1 MMIKKE
7 ECFRSRGEIV
17 AFEILQDN
25 TAIYAL
31 QHKIIK
37 SFSTLTCK
45 TLSNLSLEY
54 LSSQTTAICF
64 HKSLDLVAIAN
75 GKTIYIID
83 TRTKMVL
90 QTIISYTGD
99 ITTLHFVQNSPYL
112 ITGTK
117 NGRVVQYRYD
127 GKSSLSRLCS
137 FPFNNP
143 IGKKVI
149 GKNYVGS
156 IDSNEKYVACSG
168 YGGAITIIKLHSLT
182 HKQTIQSAR
191 VRINTLKLISDE
203 LLISASID
211 ANIYF
216 HDLNKY
222 KSTKTIT
229 SPIGNI
235 SKIIPV
241 KENKYAILVGETNKL
256 ALLDVEHKKVLSDE
270 FMKFETNVKFVEL
283 LDQNTIIAILENN
296 IVQKVSLATIEDLT
310 QLINKNLLGD
320 AFLLLEKNPMLQNTP
335 EHRELEEL
343 YNKLYNKAFDAF
355 LNSNKKEAT
364 ELLKQF
370 KKVKSKKKE
379 LELIL
384 DSFEQYKKFYT
395 LVLEKKYHVA
405 YAISDK
411 YPALKQTHPYNKM
424 EDEFKRAFAFAQK
437 QIKIGR
443 DDVAKDALAM
453 YSSVN
458 SKKTI
463 IKLLLKQNKDFL
475 IFLKSLQAKNYKNIS
490 LLIKKDES
498 FTQLPHYQ
506 ELLKEIE
513 NNLQEIKESIYQSQ
527 IDEAIDKIKQIQYL
541 PHIKE
546 QLKDLYE
553 LANYTKLFL
562 YGYHNNDF
570 LSCYETIDKSKL
582 LDQLEL
588 SNMLE
593 KHWHKLMDTC
603 ESLALKGDLKG
614 IKEALAELIALKS
627 RSAKIGDILRLSFH
641 TKIKQLLAKR
651 TYTKAEAIIY
661 SYIDIFGLDTEIKAL
676 MKTYEKLSNDKLA
689 ITENQELPK
698 DRNAW
703 LKSEF
708 IVGEYKT
715 NS

>member
-1 MMIKKE
+1 MMVKKE
-7 ECFRSRGEIV
+7 ECFRSRGNIV
-17 AFEILQDN
+17 AFEILKEN
-25 TAIYAL
+25 KAIYAL

-64 HKSLDLVAIAN
+64 HNSLDLVAIAN
-75 GKTIYIID
+75 GKTIYIVD
-83 TRTKMVL
+83 TRTKVVL
-90 QTIISYTGD
+90 QTIISYTGE
-99 ITTLHFVQNSPYL
+99 ITILHFVQDSPYL

-149 GKNYVGS
+149 GKNYVGA

-191 VRINTLKLISDE
+191 VRINSLKLISNE

-211 ANIYF
+211 SNIYF

-222 KSTKTIT
+222 KGTKTIS

-235 SKIIPV
+235 SKIIPI
-241 KENKYAILVGETNKL
+241 KGNSYAILVGESNKL
-256 ALLDVEHKKVLSDE
+256 ALLDITQKKVASSD
-270 FMKFETNVKFVEL
+270 FIKFEKNVKFIEL
-283 LDQNTIIAILENN
+283 LDNDTVIAVLENN
-296 IVQKVSLATIEDLT
+296 VVEKISLTTVEDLT
-310 QLINKNLLGD
+310 KLIEKNLLGD
-320 AFLLLEKNPMLQNTP
+320 AFVLVEKNPMLKNTP
-335 EHRELEEL
+335 QYRELEEL
-343 YNKLYNKAFDAF
+343 YNKLYNKALDAF
-355 LNSNKKEAT
+355 LNSNKKEAI

-370 KKVKSKKKE
+370 KKVKTKKKE

-424 EDEFKRAFAFAQK
+424 EEEFKRAFAFAQK

-443 DDVAKDALAM
+443 PDVAKDALLA
-453 YSSVN
+453 YSSVS

-463 IKLLLKQNKDFL
+463 IKLLLNQNKDFL

-490 LLIKKDES
+490 ILIKKDEA

-513 NNLQEIKESIYQSQ
+513 NNLQDIKEDIYKSQ
-527 IDEAIDKIKQIQYL
+527 INEAIEKIKQLQYL

-553 LANYTKLFL
+553 LANYTKIFL
-562 YGYHNNDF
+562 HGYHNNDF

-582 LDQLEL
+582 LDQFEL
-588 SNMLE
+588 SDMLE
-593 KHWHKLMDTC
+593 KHWHKLMDKC
-603 ESLALKGDLKG
+603 ENLALKGDLKG
-614 IKEALAELIALKS
+614 IKEALAELISLKS

-676 MKTYEKLSNDKLA
+676 MKTYEKLSGDKLA
-689 ITENQELPK
+689 ITENQDFSK

-703 LKSEF
+703 LDSEF

>member
-1 MMIKKE
+1 MVKKE
-7 ECFRSRGEIV
+7 ECFRSRGKII
-17 AFEILQDN
+17 AFEKVNNNEI
-25 TAIYAL
+25 IYAL

-45 TLSNLSLEY
+45 TLGNLSLEY
-54 LSSQTTAICF
+54 LSTQTTAICF

-75 GKTIYIID
+75 GKTIYIIN
-83 TRTKMVL
+83 TKSKMVL

-112 ITGTK
+112 ITGTT

-143 IGKKVI
+143 IGKRVI
-149 GKNYVGS
+149 GKNYVGA

-191 VRINTLKLISDE
+191 VRVNTLKLISDE

-222 KSTKTIT
+222 KSTKTIS

-235 SKIIPV
+235 SDIIPIQ
-241 KENKYAILVGETNKL
+241 NSSYAILVGESNKL
-256 ALLDVEHKKVLSDE
+256 ALLDTQEQKVVLDD
-270 FMKFETNVKFVEL
+270 FVKFEENIKFVAL
-283 LDQNTIIAILENN
+283 LDDNSIIAVLENN
-296 IVQKVSLATIEDLT
+296 SVEKVYLSTVEELTRLIE
-310 QLINKNLLGD
+310 KNLLGD
-320 AFLLLEKNPMLQNTP
+320 AFLLLEKNPLLQNTP

-343 YNKLYNKAFDAF
+343 YSKLYNKALDAF
-355 LNSNKKEAT
+355 LNANKQEAVK
-364 ELLKQF
+364 LLEQF
-370 KKVKSKKKE
+370 LKVKSKKKE
-379 LELIL
+379 LDIII
-384 DSFEQYKKFYT
+384 DSFDQYKKFYT
-395 LVLEKKYHVA
+395 LILEKKYHVA

-411 YPALKQTHPYNKM
+411 YPALKQTHPYQKM

-443 DDVAKDALAM
+443 DDVAKDALAI
-453 YSSVN
+453 YSGTN

-463 IKLLLKQNKDFL
+463 VKLLLNQNKDFL
-475 IFLKSLQAKNYKNIS
+475 IFLKSLQAKNYKNIAI
-490 LLIKKDES
+490 LIKKDET

-513 NNLQEIKESIYQSQ
+513 KNLQEIKEDIFQSQ
-527 IDEAIDKIKQIQYL
+527 IDEAIEKIKQLQYL
-541 PHIKE
+541 PHITE

-553 LANYTKLFL
+553 LANYTKMFL
-562 YGYHNNDF
+562 HGYHNNDF
-570 LSCYETIDKSKL
+570 LSCYATIDKSKL

-588 SNMLE
+588 SDMLE
-593 KHWHKLMDTC
+593 KHWHKLMDKC
-603 ESLALKGDLKG
+603 ENLALKGDLKG
-614 IKEALAELIALKS
+614 IKEALAELISLKS
-627 RSAKIGDILRLSFH
+627 RSAKIGDVLRLSFH

-651 TYTKAEAIIY
+651 TYIKAEAIIY

-676 MKTYEKLSNDKLA
+676 MKTCEKLSGDKLA
-689 ITENQELPK
+689 ITENQELFK
-698 DRNAW
+698 SRNAW
-703 LKSEF
+703 LESEF
-708 IVGEYKT
+708 IVGDYKGQF
-715 NS
+715 